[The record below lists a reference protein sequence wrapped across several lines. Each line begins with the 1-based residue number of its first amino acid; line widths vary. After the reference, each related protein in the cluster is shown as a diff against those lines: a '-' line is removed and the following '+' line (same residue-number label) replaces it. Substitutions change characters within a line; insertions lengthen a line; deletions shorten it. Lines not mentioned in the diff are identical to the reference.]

1 MTPSRGSLALRQH
14 AWPAVAVLVGLTA
27 IAACAGTAG
36 GDAGDVAGAA
46 SASRVALAPHG
57 SLARLLPEP
66 NDWTRGDVASAEV
79 DLPAPASHA
88 AASYTRGDARI
99 DVEITDTGGDA
110 EYLEATQQ
118 IAGTNFDRVSDN
130 GYIRGARVRGSPAVE
145 SWNHVDRLAEITVLV
160 DQRFVVHASA
170 SGLDGIEALR
180 SFVEAIS
187 LAEISALRPR

>member
-1 MTPSRGSLALRQH
+1 MTR
-14 AWPAVAVLVGLTA
+14 WPILTLLVGLTA
-27 IAACAGTAG
+27 VVACAGTSG
-36 GDAGDVAGAA
+36 GDGAAGATPA
-46 SASRVALAPHG
+46 ARVALAPHG
-57 SLARLLPEP
+57 SLAGLLPEP
-66 NDWTRGDVASAEV
+66 ADWTRGEVASAQV

-88 AASYTRGDARI
+88 ATSYTRANARI

-130 GYIRGARVRGSPAVE
+130 GYIRGARVGGSPAVE

-160 DQRFVVHASA
+160 DDRFVVHASA

-180 SFVEAIS
+180 SFVESIP
-187 LAEISALRPR
+187 LADIPALRPR